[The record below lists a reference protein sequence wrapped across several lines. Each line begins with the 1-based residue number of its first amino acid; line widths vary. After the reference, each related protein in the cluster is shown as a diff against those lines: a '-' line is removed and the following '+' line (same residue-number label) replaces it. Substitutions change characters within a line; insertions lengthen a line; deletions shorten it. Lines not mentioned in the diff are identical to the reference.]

1 MPIPLDAPAGA
12 DLPAGLGPRPDG
24 DPEGMFALA
33 DQLRGF
39 ARMLGALSDVDLR
52 NWESRRGREV
62 KADIQRAVHASRR
75 GSDRLEQLAADV
87 RRAAQQ
93 VEQEQIAWS
102 VRYSRAINADSSIPW
117 NKV

>member
-1 MPIPLDAPAGA
+1 MPSPLDAPGV
-12 DLPAGLGPRPDG
+12 LPTGIGPRPAG
-24 DPEGMFALA
+24 DPDGIFALA

-39 ARMLGALSDVDLR
+39 ARILGAQSEVDLQ

-62 KADIQRAVHASRR
+62 KADIHRAAKAAHQ

-93 VEQEQIAWS
+93 LEQEQIAWS
-102 VRYSRAINADSSIPW
+102 VRYSRAINADSSIPR
-117 NKV
+117 NKI